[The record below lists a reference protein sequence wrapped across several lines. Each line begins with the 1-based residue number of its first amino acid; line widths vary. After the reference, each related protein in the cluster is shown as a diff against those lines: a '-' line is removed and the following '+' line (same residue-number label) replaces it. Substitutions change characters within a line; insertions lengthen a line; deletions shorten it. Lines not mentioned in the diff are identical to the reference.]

1 MIFITVNK
9 IGKQK
14 NETYIKKNSLMEP
27 VSFPFPVG
35 GQHSARGRE
44 MLLHYIARINSIT
57 VVIVIVIIISSS
69 SMIITIVVVAGHEW

>member
-1 MIFITVNK
+1 
-9 IGKQK
+9 
-14 NETYIKKNSLMEP
+14 MEP

-57 VVIVIVIIISSS
+57 VVIVIIISSSS